1 MSEPTPPHIAHALS
15 ALAAQ
20 DERLAAL
27 IDKHGAFTPRRADS
41 PDAFAA
47 LARAI
52 IFQQL
57 AGKAAASIHRRFC
70 ALVDGQ
76 VRPSRV
82 GQLSLDQLRSAGLS
96 ASKALAVADLV
107 QCAQA
112 GALELSTLDALSDEA
127 LTDHLC
133 QVRGVGPWT
142 AQMFMLFELG
152 RLDIWPTG
160 DLAVRRGFSS
170 IYGLEPA
177 VTARQLEP
185 LGDPFRPY
193 RSIVAWYCWRVMD
206 TP

>member
-1 MSEPTPPHIAHALS
+1 MTKPTPPHIARALS

-27 IDKHGAFTPRRADS
+27 IEEHGAFTPRRADP

-76 VRPSRV
+76 VRPARV
-82 GQLSLDQLRSAGLS
+82 GQLSPDQLRSAGLS
-96 ASKALAVADLV
+96 ASKARAVAELV
-107 QCAQA
+107 QCAQG
-112 GALELSTLDALSDEA
+112 GALELSTLDTLGDEA
-127 LTDHLC
+127 LTKHLC

-152 RLDIWPTG
+152 RLDVWPTG

>member
-1 MSEPTPPHIAHALS
+1 MSEPTPPHIACALS
-15 ALAAQ
+15 ALAVQ

-27 IDKHGAFTPRRADS
+27 IDKHGAFTPRRADP
-41 PDAFAA
+41 PDAFA

-70 ALVDGQ
+70 ALVDDQ
-76 VRPSRV
+76 VTPSRV
-82 GQLSLDQLRSAGLS
+82 GQPLDHCAAWLS

-112 GALELSTLDALSDEA
+112 GVLELSTLDALSDKA
-127 LTDHLC
+127 LTEHLC

-152 RLDIWPTG
+152 RLDVWPTG

-193 RSIVAWYCWRVMD
+193 RSLVAWYCWRVMD